1 MNDIGSCKECKTE
14 SGQNHEGG
22 MNDRTHN
29 VHPKINVS
37 QK

>member
-14 SGQNHEGG
+14 PGQNQEEG
-22 MNDRTHN
+22 MNDRTLN
-29 VHPKINVS
+29 VHPNNNVS